1 MSSAGRA
8 LLSLVVGQVFL
19 HSAMAGLRLAVPLL
33 ALRLGGGEWRA
44 GLLLA
49 VFAAAPALLA
59 MPAGRWVDRRGYHR
73 PMRLAVTLVV
83 LGGLC
88 GVGGVLLSGAWAAVP
103 AAEGGPGPWA
113 TLALIGCALGAG
125 AGCNLGLIAIQRT
138 AGRLAS
144 ADPRD
149 GDAGA
154 ALRRTFA
161 WLGLAPSV
169 SNVFGPVLTGVLI
182 DLAGFG
188 TAMAVMAA
196 FPLAALATM
205 RRVPVEA
212 PAPEQVRPP
221 LWRSLQ
227 DLLADRRIRRLLA
240 MNWFFSA
247 AWDLHTFLVPLLGHE
262 RGLSAAAIGMVLGTF
277 AASVSGVRL
286 LIPLLAER
294 LQEDQVLSGALV
306 LAGLC
311 CLGYGWAGSTGA
323 MLACAVPLGMALGS
337 AQPMIMTLLHQ
348 VSPPGREGEAI
359 ALRSMLLNLSSAL
372 TPLGLGAAG
381 GWLGAAG
388 MFRVAGV
395 VLTAA
400 AWLPRRWR
408 TAPPTG

>member
-1 MSSAGRA
+1 MNGAGRA

-33 ALRLGGGEWRA
+33 VLRLGGSEWQA

-49 VFAAAPALLA
+49 VFAAAPAVLA
-59 MPAGRWVDRRGYHR
+59 MPAGRWVDRHGYHR
-73 PMRLAVTLVV
+73 PMRLAVMLVTL
-83 LGGLC
+83 G
-88 GVGGVLLSGAWAAVP
+88 GVGGVAGALLAGAWQLTP
-103 AAEGGPGPWA
+103 PQGGPGLAA
-113 TLALIGCALGAG
+113 TLALVACALGAG

-138 AGRLAS
+138 AGRLA
-144 ADPRD
+144 AHDTRE
-149 GDAGA
+149 GETGA

-169 SNVFGPVLTGVLI
+169 SNVFGPVLTGILI
-182 DLAGFG
+182 DLTGFG
-188 TAMAVMAA
+188 TAMAVMAV

-205 RRVPVEA
+205 RRVPPE
-212 PAPEQVRPP
+212 PPPPEQARPP

-227 DLLADRRIRRLLA
+227 DLLADPRIRRLLA

-262 RGLSAAAIGMVLGTF
+262 RCLSASAIGMVLGTF
-277 AASVSGVRL
+277 AASVSGVRV

-294 LQEDQVLSGALV
+294 LKEHQVLSGALL

-311 CLGYGWAGSTGA
+311 CLGYGWAGSTAA

-388 MFRVAGV
+388 MFRLAGA

-408 TAPPTG
+408 TDPPPP